1 MPSNNLNMKVRA
13 APRRKTRVA
22 GKVTYYG
29 QAVEG
34 RIVDLSA
41 TGLALD
47 LASPFKAAA
56 GSPVK
61 IESDDLGVLEG
72 TVKWLHNGR
81 LGIEFRPNSNAAA
94 QVSSYFRFF
103 HRDAKPVLTR

>member
-1 MPSNNLNMKVRA
+1 MSSSSLNMKVRTA
-13 APRRKTRVA
+13 ARRKTRVA
-22 GKVTYYG
+22 SKVNYYG

-47 LASPFKAAA
+47 LAGPFRAAA

-61 IESDDLGVLEG
+61 IECDELGVLDG
-72 TVKWLHNGR
+72 MVKWSRGGR
-81 LGIEFRPNSNAAA
+81 LGIEFRHNSNAAA
-94 QVSSYFRFF
+94 QVSASFRFF
-103 HRDAKPVLTR
+103 HKDVKPVLTR

>member
-1 MPSNNLNMKVRA
+1 MPSSNLNMKVRA

-22 GKVTYYG
+22 GKVSYYG

-34 RIVDLSA
+34 RIVDLST

-47 LASPFKAAA
+47 LVGPFRAAV

-61 IESDDLGVLEG
+61 IESEDLGVLDG
-72 TVKWLHNGR
+72 TVKWSHGGR
-81 LGIEFRPNSNAAA
+81 LGIGLRPNSNAAA
-94 QVSSYFRFF
+94 QVAAYFRFF
-103 HRDAKPVLTR
+103 HRDVKPVLTR